1 MHFQNR
7 LVGGLHYYLANRS
20 NLQALYT
27 VITQVLGLPD
37 PNWSIDIKHQ
47 IARVQWNEK
56 DCFF

>member
-47 IARVQWNEK
+47 IARVQWN
-56 DCFF
+56 